1 MRILNLMMT
10 YSIFSV
16 VQALTV
22 LTWQILTSLYGFL
35 LGFNAGLFGLFFLFH
50 AGAFLASSRFLLIWR
65 TVCLQLVFL
74 FALSL
79 ILWAAV
85 VVKIGHIVWVDY

>member
-1 MRILNLMMT
+1 MLT

-22 LTWQILTSLYGFL
+22 RAWQILAFLHSLL
-35 LGFNAGLFGLFFLFH
+35 PGFNSWLFGLFFLFH
-50 AGAFLASSRFLLIWR
+50 AVAFLAASRFLLIR
-65 TVCLQLVFL
+65 RAVVLQFVFL

-79 ILWAAV
+79 ILWAGV
-85 VVKIGHIVWVDY
+85 VVKIGHILWVDY

>member
-1 MRILNLMMT
+1 MLT

-22 LTWQILTSLYGFL
+22 LAWQILAFLYGL
-35 LGFNAGLFGLFFLFH
+35 LLSFNSWLFGLFFLFH
-50 AGAFLASSRFLLIWR
+50 AGAFLAASRFLLIWR
-65 TVCLQLVFL
+65 TVLLQFVFL

-79 ILWAAV
+79 ILWAGV
-85 VVKIGHIVWVDY
+85 VVKIGHILWVDY